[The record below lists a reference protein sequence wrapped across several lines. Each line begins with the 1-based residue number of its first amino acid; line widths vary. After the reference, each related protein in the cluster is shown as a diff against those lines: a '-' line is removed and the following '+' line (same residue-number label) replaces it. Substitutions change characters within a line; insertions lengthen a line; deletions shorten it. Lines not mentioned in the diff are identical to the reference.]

1 MLNLCLQEC
10 ISYLDELGPAKT
22 LISKGMQYNYYD
34 LSIEKFDLKVVRE
47 IMPLL
52 NTIKDKSL
60 WEYSDVKDFINWN
73 VSCLS
78 SKDKKRLS
86 LIVYFLFILPIIQSA
101 YVRPDVKCDL
111 ELWKKIDAIYANDV
125 QVRIRHNK
133 ILTVVS
139 NGENLVRVEFKDP
152 AYLFK
157 VEFWLNKEEDTF
169 SEKDLEILGI
179 TDVKKS
185 GSIIQA
191 KMNMLRLAD
200 EYWYVNIDKRNVY
213 KDAVNKIMKGRF
225 KSVDIAYAMSPRD
238 RRAYGIKRER

>member
-22 LISKGMQYNYYD
+22 LISKGMQYNCYD

-60 WEYSDVKDFINWN
+60 WEYSDVKDFINCN
-73 VSCLS
+73 VACLNL
-78 SKDKKRLS
+78 KDKKRLS
-86 LIVYFLFILPIIQSA
+86 LIIYFLFILPIIQSA

-111 ELWKKIDAIYANDV
+111 ELWRKIDAIYANDV

-139 NGENLVRVEFKDP
+139 NGENLVRVEFRDP

-157 VEFWLNKEEDTF
+157 VEFWLDSKEDTF
-169 SEKDLEILGI
+169 SEKDLEILGV
-179 TDVKKS
+179 TGVKKS
-185 GSIIQA
+185 GSIIQS
-191 KMNMLRLAD
+191 KINMLILAD
-200 EYWYVNIDKRNVY
+200 EYGYVDICKRNVY
-213 KDAVNKIMKGRF
+213 KDVANKIMKGRF
-225 KSVDIAYAMSPRD
+225 KSIDIAYTMRSMD